1 MATAIMNYP
10 LENRVH
16 QSAANMDHNNETE
29 SELIEAKSKDAE
41 GRIIVHRYMKGKLL
55 GKVLKDSADFSY
67 APYQIFMWSN
77 TVWRSD

>member
-1 MATAIMNYP
+1 MATAIMSYP

-55 GKVLKDSADFSY
+55 GKVLKDSNSLVSLF
-67 APYQIFMWSN
+67 
-77 TVWRSD
+77 